1 MGWAVLHACVQ
12 QETST
17 IIVIRHAVVMKELER
32 MIALPALM
40 DSSTSHAVVVQ
51 VHAIC
56 FATLCVQNLGLN
68 SREMV
73 KTDTPT
79 LPSK

>member
-51 VHAIC
+51 VHASYLFCDIVC
-56 FATLCVQNLGLN
+56 AKLG
-68 SREMV
+68 
-73 KTDTPT
+73 T
-79 LPSK
+79 